1 MSDNIVINI
10 TPASPNRVDVTTDTT
25 SNNVNVV
32 ASSSPVVSVNGKF
45 GSVVITKDDI
55 GLDQVEN
62 INVSTNFVHLSGDVM
77 TGGLSADG
85 TITAYNLATN
95 NQIQFLAN
103 DTVKVYQYY
112 NDSTNSLDTVFP

>member
-32 ASSSPVVSVNGKF
+32 ASSSPVVSVNGKT

-62 INVSTNFVHLSGDVM
+62 INVSTNFVHLSGDTM
-77 TGGLSADG
+77 TGNLEANNIISKNQVQYSSAG
-85 TITAYNLATN
+85 SI
-95 NQIQFLAN
+95 
-103 DTVKVYQYY
+103 KVYQYY
-112 NDSTNSLDTVFP
+112 NSSTNSLDTVFP